1 LYLFFIQ
8 KCKMEKLYII
18 LSLLLI
24 IGFSSTAQDLNYLKS
39 EDTLYLVMPS
49 FYPEKP
55 IVIKSEKYELAISS
69 NGITTQYVFSDKD
82 TLTHHVFIEI
92 MLNRDKSKSVI
103 PSIIVNRRQ
112 FFKNHK
118 KQILDLDLISKY
130 RNEEFFFSYLGAS
143 AFAPS
148 SKVIYI
154 IDEESLK
161 RKDKKIQLMRA
172 SLTTMGYLK
181 I

>member
-1 LYLFFIQ
+1 LYLCFTQ
-8 KCKMEKLYII
+8 KCKMIKTLII
-18 LSLLLI
+18 TLLI
-24 IGFSSTAQDLNYLKS
+24 SFSSIAQDLDYIKS
-39 EDTLYLVMPS
+39 EDTIYLIMPT
-49 FYPEKP
+49 FYPEEP
-55 IVIKSEKYELAISS
+55 ILLKSEKYELAISS
-69 NGITTQYVFSDKD
+69 NGTTTQYVFSDAD
-82 TLTHHVFIEI
+82 TLTHHIFIEI
-92 MLNRDKSKSVI
+92 MLNRNKSKSVI
-103 PSIIVNRRQ
+103 PSIIVNRKH
-112 FFKNHK
+112 FIKKNK

-130 RNEEFFFSYLGAS
+130 RNEEFFFGYLGAR

-172 SLTTMGYLK
+172 TLTTMGYLK